1 MNIKLSS
8 FKIKKIMVRRLLI
21 FHLIFDVGSL
31 NMIGFGQY
39 INIRYHKISILY
51 HFISIFTTYCKYYQ
65 DEREYKSVVK
75 IERFLYT

>member
-1 MNIKLSS
+1 MNIKFSS
-8 FKIKKIMVRRLLI
+8 FKIKNKWSERKIY
-21 FHLIFDVGSL
+21 HLIFGVGSL

-65 DEREYKSVVK
+65 DKRYYRE
-75 IERFLYT
+75 L